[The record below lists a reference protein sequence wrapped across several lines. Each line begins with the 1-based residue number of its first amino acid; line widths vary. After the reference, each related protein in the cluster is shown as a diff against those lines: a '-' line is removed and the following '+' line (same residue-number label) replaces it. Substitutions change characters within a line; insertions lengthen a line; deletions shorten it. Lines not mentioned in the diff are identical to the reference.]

1 MKKDYEEMSDL
12 EQFRELTRLV
22 KVFNVSTWNNA
33 VSQNGNNIKSLV
45 TLMMDR
51 KLRKHEEVETVK
63 LFD

>member
-1 MKKDYEEMSDL
+1 MKKDYEAMSDL